1 MKNNPPVKVELTRK
15 FIWLLKNL
23 RKKYPNVGDDLQ
35 PLVDRLGQGETP
47 GDQIQGVGYTAY
59 KTRLSSQDAQRGKS
73 GGYRVIYYIR
83 TANRVILMSIYIKSA
98 RVDITP
104 DEIRRLIDECLNA
117 D

>member
-1 MKNNPPVKVELTRK
+1 MKNNPSVKVELTYR
-15 FIWLLKNL
+15 FVRLLKNL
-23 RKKYPNVGDDLQ
+23 RKKYPNIADDLQ
-35 PLVDRLGQGETP
+35 PLIDQLGEGKTP

-59 KTRLSSQDAQRGKS
+59 KTRLSSRDVQRGKS

-104 DEIRRLIDECLNA
+104 DEIRRLIEEYLNS